1 MKKYALCTNNGLE
14 YFTKIC
20 VDGKVYFMGADLASK
35 EFNNCLEE
43 DLTMENNV
51 NNGTNFEQQA
61 MMDGYRDL
69 TSPVVEHL
77 MNDIPNGTFQQPVTV
92 PCDGEKLDSYEYAQ
106 KRGMNKEFYKDPTYH
121 AARRR
126 NDGYFDNRQRRMDR
140 PHDSV
145 PVYFSSRSK
154 RFELVGIIMRLCDIA
169 GFELAERIVL
179 KDKETGEI
187 YR

>member
-1 MKKYALCTNNGLE
+1 
-14 YFTKIC
+14 
-20 VDGKVYFMGADLASK
+20 
-35 EFNNCLEE
+35 
-43 DLTMENNV
+43 MENNV
-51 NNGTNFEQQA
+51 NNGTNFDAVQSTMA
-61 MMDGYRDL
+61 
-69 TSPVVEHL
+69 SPVVEHL
-77 MNDIPNGTFQQPVTV
+77 MNEYRADNSMDIPNGTFQQPVPV
-92 PCDGEKLDSYEYAQ
+92 PCDGERLDSYEYAQ
-106 KRGMNKEFYKDPTYH
+106 KKGMNKEFYKDPTYH

-126 NDGYFDNRQRRMDR
+126 NDGYFDNRQRRMDKPR
-140 PHDSV
+140 DSV

>member
-1 MKKYALCTNNGLE
+1 
-14 YFTKIC
+14 
-20 VDGKVYFMGADLASK
+20 
-35 EFNNCLEE
+35 
-43 DLTMENNV
+43 MENNV
-51 NNGTNFEQQA
+51 NNGTNFDAVQSTMA
-61 MMDGYRDL
+61 
-69 TSPVVEHL
+69 SPVVEHL
-77 MNDIPNGTFQQPVTV
+77 MNEYRADNSMDIPNGTFQQPVTV
-92 PCDGEKLDSYEYAQ
+92 PCDGERLDSYEYAQ
-106 KRGMNKEFYKDPTYH
+106 KKGMNKEFYKDPTYH
-121 AARRR
+121 TVRRR
-126 NDGYFDNRQRRMDR
+126 NDGYFDNRQRRMDK

>member
-1 MKKYALCTNNGLE
+1 
-14 YFTKIC
+14 
-20 VDGKVYFMGADLASK
+20 
-35 EFNNCLEE
+35 
-43 DLTMENNV
+43 MENNV
-51 NNGTNFEQQA
+51 NNGTNFDAVQSTMA
-61 MMDGYRDL
+61 
-69 TSPVVEHL
+69 SPVVEHL
-77 MNDIPNGTFQQPVTV
+77 MNEYCADNSMDIPNGTFQQPVIV
-92 PCDGEKLDSYEYAQ
+92 PCDGERLDSYEYAQ
-106 KRGMNKEFYKDPTYH
+106 KKGMNKEFYKDPTYH

-126 NDGYFDNRQRRMDR
+126 NDGYFDSRQRRMDK